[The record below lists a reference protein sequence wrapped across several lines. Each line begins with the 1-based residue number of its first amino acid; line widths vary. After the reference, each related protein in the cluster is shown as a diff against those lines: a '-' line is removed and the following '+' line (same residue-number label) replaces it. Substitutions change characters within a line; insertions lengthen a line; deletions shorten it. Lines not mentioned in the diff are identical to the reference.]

1 MTVGVVTDS
10 AASLGEAEAAAAGVE
25 VVAMKLVVDGGEV
38 EESAVARE
46 ALFGASAEKFETAGP
61 APADYVAAIE
71 RSDDGDGVVVLT
83 VSARMSST
91 ILSARTGAAASGRRV
106 EVLDTETA
114 AGAEG
119 LVVLAA
125 AREAARGVSL
135 DRVVERSREVAGA
148 VRLVAEVGQLAP
160 LVRGGRLA
168 GPLAHLDDLVG
179 IRPVF
184 EFRRGRIRLLRP
196 ARSHEAAVETMLA
209 RVGEPPVPGA
219 RLHVAG
225 LYGRDEAQ
233 CAAMVSTL
241 EGRHGAVVASLAR
254 FSPVMVAHT
263 GPDVSGLA
271 WWWEPPSDRGDPA
284 EPASVV

>member
-10 AASLGEAEAAAAGVE
+10 ASSLGEEQAATAGVE
-25 VVAMKLVVDGGEV
+25 VVPMKLVLDGEEV
-38 EESAVARE
+38 EERAVSPE
-46 ALFGASAEKFETAGP
+46 ALSGAMAEKFETASP
-61 APADYVAAIE
+61 APADFAAAIE

-91 ILSARTGAAASGRRV
+91 ILSARTGAAASGHRV

-125 AREAARGVSL
+125 AREAARGASL
-135 DRVVERSREVAGA
+135 ERVVGRARKVAAA
-148 VRLVAEVGQLAP
+148 VRLVAEVGELAP

-168 GPLAHLDDLVG
+168 GPLARLDELVG

-196 ARSHEAAVETMLA
+196 ARSHEAAVKAMLS
-209 RVGEPPVPGA
+209 RVGEAPGRRA

-233 CAAMVSTL
+233 CAGMVGAL
-241 EGRHGAVVASLAR
+241 EAHHGAIVASLSR

-263 GPDVSGLA
+263 GLDVSGLA
-271 WWWEPPSDRGDPA
+271 WWWEPPADANGRS
-284 EPASVV
+284 EPSPFV